1 MIDRARAPKP
11 GGQGVVGSNPATP
24 TKKNNICSPKGEA
37 AGKTL
42 KNIRAPTRLSGSP
55 DRERKQMAKR
65 PLIALLQSKLDQAR
79 KELRAAVVDFD
90 IPDDKLLELRE
101 AARQTFIELKEQ
113 DRVYERKG
121 FLESLKFW

>member
-1 MIDRARAPKP
+1 
-11 GGQGVVGSNPATP
+11 
-24 TKKNNICSPKGEA
+24 
-37 AGKTL
+37 
-42 KNIRAPTRLSGSP
+42 
-55 DRERKQMAKR
+55 MAKR
-65 PLIALLQSKLDQAR
+65 PLIALLQSKLDQSR

-113 DRVYERKG
+113 DRVYERRG